1 VPSAPRPGTLGS
13 LMRAAA
19 LIALASLL
27 GTGCMGAR
35 YLPQAVGGQ
44 LALMTGSRRLG
55 RVIADPET
63 PPATAALLAEVP
75 EIRAFGAARGLT
87 PGRSYRRYVDLHRE
101 HAVWVVSGSRP
112 LAFEPKVYWFP
123 IAGSFAAVGWFS
135 EARAERH
142 VARLERRG
150 WDADAFGA
158 DAYSTGGWFRDPVV
172 STMLAPGPAAAGTLA
187 NVLLHESVHATVLVP
202 GQTAFD
208 ESLATFV
215 ADELSLEYLAER
227 FGPASAELEAYR
239 AADAAWRARLA
250 RLLDAYAAL
259 AALYASDRPEAEKL
273 REKAALLGALTR
285 ELALERPANNAT
297 LLGVKLYGTGTA
309 ELGELLA
316 ACGRDWRRFLAAV
329 GSLRPRD
336 FPAPQTEDFAPV
348 IEALVSW
355 RCEPLR

>member
-1 VPSAPRPGTLGS
+1 
-13 LMRAAA
+13 MRAA
-19 LIALASLL
+19 LVALASLL
-27 GTGCMGAR
+27 CTGCMGAR

-44 LALMTGSRRLG
+44 LALMTGGRRLG
-55 RVIADPET
+55 RVIADPDT
-63 PPATAALLAEVP
+63 PRETAALLAEVP
-75 EIRAFGAARGLT
+75 GIRAFGATRGLT
-87 PGRSYRRYVDLHRE
+87 PDRSYRRYVDLHRE

-112 LAFEPKVYWFP
+112 LAFEPRVYWFP

-202 GQTAFD
+202 GQSWFD

-215 ADELSLEYLAER
+215 ADELSFEYLAER
-227 FGPASAELEAYR
+227 YGPASAELDAYR

-250 RLLDAYAAL
+250 RLLEAHAAL

-273 REKAALLGALTR
+273 RQKASLLAALTR
-285 ELALERPANNAT
+285 ELALDRPANNAT
-297 LLGVKLYGTGTA
+297 LLGVKLYGTGMP
-309 ELGELLA
+309 ELAALLA
-316 ACGRDWRRFLAAV
+316 ACGRDWPRFLGAV

-348 IEALVSW
+348 VDALVSW
-355 RCEPLR
+355 GCSPLR